1 MKSKIP
7 AICLGTS
14 LVLNIGL
21 AGFLI
26 QRGPSCEYTHLN
38 EIDRTKDVIP
48 NEETARKMAEVYLDD
63 FFYFHKDMELPYD
76 AEITF
81 DEAKY
86 EWTVLFYLKEPE
98 DGGMWLDGSWFVKM
112 RRDYGIATDFGR

>member
-1 MKSKIP
+1 MKRKILS
-7 AICLGTS
+7 ICLGVS
-14 LVLNIGL
+14 LTLNIGL

-26 QRGPSCEYTHLN
+26 RRGPSCEYTHFH

-48 NEETARKMAEVYLDD
+48 DEETARRMAEVYLDD
-63 FFYFHKDMELPYD
+63 FFGFHKDMELPYD

-86 EWTVLFYLKEPE
+86 EWTVIFSLEGSE
-98 DGGMWLDGSWFVKM
+98 DGRWLDGSWFVTM
-112 RRDYGIATDFGR
+112 RRDYGTAADFGR

>member
-7 AICLGTS
+7 AIFLGIS
-14 LVLNIGL
+14 LVLNIGP

-26 QRGPSCEYTHLN
+26 RRGPFCEYSHLY

-48 NEETARKMAEVYLDD
+48 DEETVRKMAEVYLDD
-63 FFYFHKDMELPYD
+63 FFYFHKDIELPYD

-81 DEAKY
+81 DEESEKR
-86 EWTVLFYLKEPE
+86 W
-98 DGGMWLDGSWFVKM
+98 
-112 RRDYGIATDFGR
+112 